1 MLRIRY
7 RTLFVLLV
15 LILLVVSLI
24 FGLLTYWL
32 EPELL
37 TDPGPGLGNTAPWK
51 LGTRRAGRTVLWCL
65 NLAE

>member
-1 MLRIRY
+1 VFEYQIERSAVRCHPAVDMLRIRY

-32 EPELL
+32 EPEL
-37 TDPGPGLGNTAPWK
+37 
-51 LGTRRAGRTVLWCL
+51 
-65 NLAE
+65 